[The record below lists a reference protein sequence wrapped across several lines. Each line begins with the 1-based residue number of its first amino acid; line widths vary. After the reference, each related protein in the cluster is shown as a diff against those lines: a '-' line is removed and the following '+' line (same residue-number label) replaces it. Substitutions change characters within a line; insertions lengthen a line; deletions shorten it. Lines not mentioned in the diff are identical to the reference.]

1 MRSARRVL
9 YAAVLVFLIAGCG
22 SVEPLG
28 PTPLDQGIV
37 IFIHSGF
44 RGPSQ
49 QVGAD
54 VPDLT
59 RAEGPCAP
67 DEGGKGSWNDC
78 ISSIRVLPGWSARIY
93 GDKDFRGSVLDVT
106 GDVADLSA
114 IRGECSGSYDDCVSS
129 IRVVKTQ

>member
-9 YAAVLVFLIAGCG
+9 YAAVLAFLIAGCG

-54 VPDLT
+54 VADLT
-59 RAEGPCAP
+59 RAEGPCAA

-106 GDVADLSA
+106 GDIADLSA

-129 IRVVKTQ
+129 IRVSKTQ

>member
-9 YAAVLVFLIAGCG
+9 CAAVLAFLIAGCG

-37 IFIHSGF
+37 IYIHSGF
-44 RGPSQ
+44 RGTSQ

-59 RAEGPCAP
+59 RAEGPCAA

-78 ISSIRVLPGWSARIY
+78 ISSLRVLPGWSARIY
-93 GDKDFRGSVLDVT
+93 GDKDFRGAVLEVT
-106 GDVADLSA
+106 ADVADLSA
-114 IRGECSGSYDDCVSS
+114 IRGDCSGSYDDCVSS
-129 IRVVKTQ
+129 IRVIKIQ

>member
-1 MRSARRVL
+1 MRYAHRVL
-9 YAAVLVFLIAGCG
+9 CAAAVAFLIPGCG
-22 SVEPLG
+22 GTQPLG

-44 RGPSQ
+44 RGTSQ

-59 RAEGPCAP
+59 RAEGPCAA

-78 ISSIRVLPGWSARIY
+78 ISSIRVLPGWTARVY
-93 GDKDFRGSVLDVT
+93 GDKNFRGAVLEVT
-106 GDVADLSA
+106 EDIPDLSA
-114 IRGECSGSYDDCVSS
+114 IRGSCSGSYDDCVSS
-129 IRVVKTQ
+129 IRVTKIP

>member
-59 RAEGPCAP
+59 RAEGPCAA
-67 DEGGKGSWNDC
+67 DEGGKGSRNDC